1 MYQIYKAQKGFT
13 NTTGQVNCKHSAKDT
28 AAPAMP
34 KIYWRQLKNT
44 NLDPEQT
51 QKTKLYDN
59 FKRYFAYCPV
69 RNSN

>member
-1 MYQIYKAQKGFT
+1 MSQIYKAQKGFT

-34 KIYWRQLKNT
+34 KIYWRRLKNT
-44 NLDPEQT
+44 NLTPAQM
-51 QKTKLYDN
+51 QKTFYDN

-69 RNSN
+69 RNSS